1 MVGCLVRTFTNP
13 FFGENHRQALAVHQ
27 AAQGPPEV
35 G

>member
-1 MVGCLVRTFTNP
+1 VFSSYIYQA